1 MENSFCQACE
11 AFYQVCGNLYIGYG
25 IEYFD
30 PRLHSSICYHDT
42 YPPQKLYSLKH
53 YPLDRKKKRGQRS
66 IEQI

>member
-11 AFYQVCGNLYIGYG
+11 ASYQVYGNLDIGYG

-30 PRLHSSICYHDT
+30 PHLHSSICHHGT

-53 YPLDRKKKRGQRS
+53 YPLYRIKKRGKRS
-66 IEQI
+66 FEQI